1 MVVEV
6 RDDGNGGANPR
17 AGAGMSGMG
26 DRVAALDG
34 TLEVESP
41 LGAGTRIRARL
52 PYRAPVLA
60 T

>member
-1 MVVEV
+1 MC
-6 RDDGNGGANPR
+6 DDGKGGANPR
-17 AGAGMSGMG
+17 AGSGLSGMG

-34 TLEVESP
+34 TLEVDSP